1 LVLEVEDE
9 AEVGGEGVKSVVVPL
24 PTPLLSCSRRFQYLV
39 KAERTE
45 NGVSVWKCVS
55 VLGCQCVRVENVKV

>member
-1 LVLEVEDE
+1 VLEDEDE

-24 PTPLLSCSRRFQYLV
+24 PTPLLSCSRKFQYLV

-45 NGVSVWKCVS
+45 NGERVSVC
-55 VLGCQCVRVENVKV
+55 

>member
-1 LVLEVEDE
+1 MVLEDEDE

-45 NGVSVWKCVS
+45 NGERVSV
-55 VLGCQCVRVENVKV
+55 CQCVRVENVKV

>member
-1 LVLEVEDE
+1 MLEDEDE

-45 NGVSVWKCVS
+45 NGERVSVCQCVS
-55 VLGCQCVRVENVKV
+55 V

>member
-1 LVLEVEDE
+1 MVLEVEE
-9 AEVGGEGVKSVVVPL
+9 EVVGVEEGVKSVVVPL

-45 NGVSVWKCVS
+45 NGERVSV
-55 VLGCQCVRVENVKV
+55 CQCVRVENVKV